1 MNQTGIIKR
10 YQKII
15 VIFLVGQIIATL
27 YLFSYRGF
35 DITPVVSWDSNFF
48 IDSAERFPDLLPKQR
63 NYLGMAIIVKF
74 ASLIGPTKWVFVI
87 LNSIAVIVSGEFL
100 WQITKKYSSNFC
112 AWIAVYVWL
121 LNPLTAQ
128 WTRWLMTDTLY
139 FSAVIIWLWI
149 FIFQSSFIL
158 LLFSALTTTLR
169 PNAFTLFGAAVIC
182 SYIIKQNLNFR
193 KVIILTSLSILVFLI
208 LIYYV
213 LGSYD
218 GAKTYLS
225 ESFSKGQVIWN
236 MPETFIDFSSSPFY
250 YMNLFL
256 RRIGWELIQ
265 VRPWYS
271 FKNNVFITIFM
282 SSFYILSIRGAWF
295 IRESK
300 LLIAI
305 TFITVTS
312 LIVIGVT
319 WSIYEGRFGWWFLVS
334 WIPLVA
340 IGTQSRKN
348 SLKTI
353 NTII

>member
-1 MNQTGIIKR
+1 MHQTGILKR

-15 VIFLVGQIIATL
+15 FIFFVGQIIATL
-27 YLFSYRGF
+27 YLFSLRGF
-35 DITPVVSWDSNFF
+35 DITPIVSFDSNFY
-48 IDSAERFPDLLPKQR
+48 INSAERFPDLLPQQR
-63 NYLGMAIIVKF
+63 LYSGMAIIVKF

-87 LNSIAVIVSGEFL
+87 LNSIFVIVSGDLL

-128 WTRWLMTDTLY
+128 WTRWLMSETLY

-149 FIFQSSFIL
+149 FIFQSSFLL

-182 SYIIKQNLNFR
+182 SYVVKQKLNFR
-193 KVIILTSLSILVFLI
+193 QIIILISLSILVFLI

-213 LGSYD
+213 FASND
-218 GAKTYLS
+218 DAKTYLI
-225 ESFSKGQVIWN
+225 ESFSNGQVIWN
-236 MPETFIDFSSSPFY
+236 MPETFIDFSSSPLY
-250 YMNLFL
+250 YIDLFL

-271 FKNNVFITIFM
+271 LKNNFFITIFM

-295 IRESK
+295 IKESK

-312 LIVIGVT
+312 LIVIGFT

-340 IGTQSRKN
+340 IGTQSRKT
-348 SLKTI
+348 SLKSSTQ
-353 NTII
+353 